1 MRPSR
6 IVVTV
11 AQSPFIFI
19 TDYFQSNLSLMAV
32 VQGGAS
38 YWVEATAD
46 DVNDTTVTPT
56 WFAVTGFGT
65 SGTPL
70 VANAFGSL
78 SLFPVRALRY
88 NVTVAGS
95 VAFTV
100 LQGSGSDGLAP
111 GDPLNG

>member
-6 IVVTV
+6 VVVTV
-11 AQSPFIFI
+11 AASPFIFI
-19 TDYFQSNLSLMAV
+19 VDYFQANASVQAV
-32 VQGGAS
+32 VIGGAS
-38 YWVEATAD
+38 YWIEATAD
-46 DVNDTTVTPT
+46 DVNDPTVVPT
-56 WFAVTGFGT
+56 WFSILNGGT

-70 VANAFGSL
+70 VASAFL
-78 SLFPVRALRY
+78 PVSLFPIRALRY

-111 GDPLNG
+111 GDPLNA